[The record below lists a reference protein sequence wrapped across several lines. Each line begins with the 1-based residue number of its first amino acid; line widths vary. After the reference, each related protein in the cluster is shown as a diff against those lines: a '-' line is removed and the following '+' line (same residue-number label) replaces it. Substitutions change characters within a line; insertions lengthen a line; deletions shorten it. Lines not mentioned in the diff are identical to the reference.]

1 MLFCFHPSYGFGCIY
16 TWNIASIQFG
26 TCRSRD
32 RNRKTANS
40 RVSWPESIIRRLNSE
55 SGDMSPSAEKFS
67 FYFQLFYFVSFKIC
81 FKGPRFLIRNQRAN
95 PITSARNY
103 LTYRPAR
110 DLNYITGTLRRQQP
124 KCKFLFSCRTSVL
137 DLVFTQMWGSLNI
150 QKRNPNTLFFLFW
163 GGSLPH
169 SGGNSSRNK
178 RKLYKGESRVLFNC
192 SLYPI

>member
-1 MLFCFHPSYGFGCIY
+1 
-16 TWNIASIQFG
+16 
-26 TCRSRD
+26 
-32 RNRKTANS
+32 
-40 RVSWPESIIRRLNSE
+40 
-55 SGDMSPSAEKFS
+55 MSPSAEKFS
-67 FYFQLFYFVSFKIC
+67 FYFQLFYFVSFKNC